1 MKKLTWKEIGVFIL
15 FICIISYLKSG
26 TVLFVNYFEN
36 STTKFLYTILA
47 YLKDDPILRLIWIT
61 PILFSVFLACKN
73 SYLYILNFSV
83 RYKNRKTGYVKC
95 MITHLLNISFF
106 SIVALII
113 QAVWI
118 GGSAEKQLIY
128 DGETI
133 KVILKYIIENI
144 TFSFTILTLSIYFK
158 NFIYAFIANVIALLI
173 LMNISLINVI
183 PVVSLFAGYEI
194 NLVSIM
200 SIIICMILIFNFYLK
215 LDFLGGKDR

>member
-1 MKKLTWKEIGVFIL
+1 
-15 FICIISYLKSG
+15 
-26 TVLFVNYFEN
+26 
-36 STTKFLYTILA
+36 
-47 YLKDDPILRLIWIT
+47 
-61 PILFSVFLACKN
+61 
-73 SYLYILNFSV
+73 
-83 RYKNRKTGYVKC
+83 